1 MSHGLRTCL
10 VSQSTQRI
18 ADTVMTS
25 ASTFIPPPPPAAPLG
40 TSGIYSGR
48 LVGARQ
54 GKVSTRPRVPLKGQS
69 CAESW
74 SGMAEQL
81 ARAPS
86 PQTQADV
93 PLVENLPWADNGL
106 GEVGQWLKPQ
116 TLDQLD

>member
-1 MSHGLRTCL
+1 
-10 VSQSTQRI
+10 
-18 ADTVMTS
+18 
-25 ASTFIPPPPPAAPLG
+25 
-40 TSGIYSGR
+40 
-48 LVGARQ
+48 
-54 GKVSTRPRVPLKGQS
+54 
-69 CAESW
+69 
-74 SGMAEQL
+74 MAEQL